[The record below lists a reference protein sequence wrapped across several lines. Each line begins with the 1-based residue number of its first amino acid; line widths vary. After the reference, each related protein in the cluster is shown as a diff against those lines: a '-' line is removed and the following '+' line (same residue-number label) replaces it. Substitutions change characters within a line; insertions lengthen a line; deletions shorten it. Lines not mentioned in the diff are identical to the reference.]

1 MSHAGGDLTVTA
13 AHGPHHLRF
22 SLSAAVGEG
31 SSFGMAVP
39 LDGKLRVRLPAYQ
52 AQLRAI
58 SGDLPAPAFRAATRS
73 SLLHL
78 RALQA
83 LDASQA
89 GVRQRDIA
97 AALFG
102 AEAVRDRWSA
112 DSELRAQVRHL
123 LARAEGLVRGGYLAL
138 AGVRPEHADVPGEGS
153 RR

>member
-1 MSHAGGDLTVTA
+1 MTVTA
-13 AHGPHHLRF
+13 GHGPHHLRF

-31 SSFGMAVP
+31 TAFSLAVP
-39 LDGKLRVRLPAYQ
+39 LDSRLRVRLPAYQ
-52 AQLRAI
+52 AQVRAI
-58 SGDLPAPAFRAATRS
+58 EGELPSPAFRAATRS

-97 AALFG
+97 AAVFG
-102 AEAVRDRWSA
+102 AEAVRDRWSP

-138 AGVRPEHADVPGEGS
+138 AGVRPEHAAVPGEG
-153 RR
+153 RHR